1 MSDKEK
7 EVFSR
12 KVSEEEL
19 ADVSGGKER
28 AKNCDDVWERE
39 IYGGSGFPNCAATVE
54 DGSFCKIDNDACHDY
69 AIQYTDMKGCW
80 FNDCHI
86 AWK

>member
-1 MSDKEK
+1 MTDKEK

-19 ADVSGGKER
+19 ADVSGGKKR
-28 AKNCDDVWERE
+28 DKNCESYEERE

-54 DGSFCKIDNDACHDY
+54 DGSLCKRSDACTDV
-69 AIQYTDMKGCW
+69 AIVYTGMECCYLL
-80 FNDCHI
+80 DCHK

>member
-1 MSDKEK
+1 MTDKEK

-19 ADVSGGKER
+19 RDVSGGNSYE
-28 AKNCDDVWERE
+28 NCESYEVRE

-54 DGSFCKIDNDACHDY
+54 DGSLCKNNDAC
-69 AIQYTDMKGCW
+69 IKSSVTYTDMKGCW